1 MTVRTVTLSM
11 KCTSEP
17 GGCRH
22 YPPCFGKE
30 DIGIAVVFGPEPPH
44 TSRDRGIED
53 LEVPEKTED
62 PGVVPVLAPIRPL
75 DCHNSCTGVHLVGQ
89 HKEVLHQG
97 MEQPPMAP
105 QLISDAVAGNIDVL
119 KLRSA
124 RAGD

>member
-1 MTVRTVTLSM
+1 MKVRTITPSM
-11 KCTSEP
+11 KCISEP

-22 YPPCFGKE
+22 YSPRFGEE
-30 DIGIAVVFGPEPPH
+30 DIGVAVAFGPEPPH
-44 TSRDRGIED
+44 ASRDRGIVD

-89 HKEVLHQG
+89 HKEVLQ
-97 MEQPPMAP
+97 ELVEELPVAS
-105 QLISDAVAGNIDVL
+105 QLLRDAVAGHVDVL
-119 KLRSA
+119 KLRTA